1 MCIRREEERRIA
13 MTQQTLPVTLD
24 FGLNQGLTGYLR
36 AISDAPILSQEE
48 ERELARLYRE
58 QEDLEAARR
67 LVFSHLRYVV
77 SIARGFVG
85 YGLPLADLIQEG
97 NVGLM
102 KAVKRYDHTR
112 EVRLVSFA
120 VHWIRAEIYEYV
132 VRNWRMVKVA
142 TTKAQRKLFFNL
154 RKNRARL
161 GCMKEAE
168 IEALAEKLDVNPN
181 TVREMESRLNG
192 DDVTFDVDPEDEERI
207 RWGAPAEALADSR
220 NDPGITVIRADEVK
234 HQNQELSVALAG
246 LDDRSRDIIER
257 RWLKQ
262 DGKKPT
268 LGTLAKKYGI
278 SPERIRQIEK
288 SALAEMRETIAL

>member
-1 MCIRREEERRIA
+1 MA
-13 MTQQTLPVTLD
+13 QQTLPVASD
-24 FGLNQGLTGYLR
+24 FGLNQGLTGYLQ
-36 AISDAPILSQEE
+36 AINDAPILSQEE

-58 QEDLEAARR
+58 QEDLVAARK

-102 KAVKRYDHTR
+102 KAVKRYDHSR

-132 VRNWRMVKVA
+132 VRNWRMVKIA

-161 GCMKEAE
+161 GCMKESE
-168 IEALAEKLDVNPN
+168 IQALAKKLDVNPE
-181 TVREMESRLNG
+181 TVREMESRLDG
-192 DDVTFDVDPEDEERI
+192 DDVTFDVDPEHEESF
-207 RWGAPAEALADSR
+207 RWGAPTDALADSR
-220 NDPGITVIRADEVK
+220 NDPGITVIGADEAQ
-234 HQNQELSVALAG
+234 HQSQKLSEALEA
-246 LDDRSRDIIER
+246 LDNRSRDIIER
-257 RWLKQ
+257 RWLEQ
-262 DGKKPT
+262 DRKKPT
-268 LGTLAKKYGI
+268 LEVLAKEYGV
-278 SPERIRQIEK
+278 SAERIRQIEK
-288 SALAEMRETIAL
+288 SALVEMREALVA